1 MEKTRSTPLWRAVAT
16 LAVAATAL
24 SGIVGLPT
32 VAEARVNTSLVEGR
46 DKAARFFNPLSP
58 IRIDMTIPTD
68 TWNFIQNDIYT
79 TSYKRAFLTVTLDGK
94 VVRNPFN
101 AVNPTEWEVGIRL
114 KGRASRRDLNGKA
127 PFKIKMDKF
136 VDGQTIFGLEKLTLN
151 NMVQDPSLVR
161 ESTVYRLFR
170 NMGVP
175 SPRTGYAQV
184 YVTSPG
190 RVNNAYFGL
199 YLNIETPDE
208 VMLDRWFGNNTAHL
222 YESAYDTDVTPE
234 YYHQYLDSIDVGSED
249 DVNDLL
255 TFVDIANFTGET
267 WWDAVRER
275 ADMTEILALM
285 GTDIFVSNWDGYTDF
300 VRNNHFAHFDLD
312 GTLRIMPWGND
323 QVYPDNE
330 AFQFAFDGSNPD
342 PRGWSNVRS
351 IMYRRCVT
359 VPECNYQLMVAVD
372 NAATKTQSLKLA
384 QGVSSIVAVIDDLVA
399 ADTRKEASN
408 GYVDEQQDFVAQ
420 YQTDR
425 VSEWSSWKTRLTPAA
440 PEAIA
445 SCSRRTCTFD
455 VSHDNSSERWT
466 QSAVVQQ
473 FTGRKWKTVR
483 TTSLESFSVK
493 PSGRTPT
500 FRVRAVNHFGTSDWV
515 SVIPNR

>member
-1 MEKTRSTPLWRAVAT
+1 LLRALSVFT
-16 LAVAATAL
+16 VAAAAVT
-24 SGIVGLPT
+24 GIVGLPT
-32 VAEARVNTSLVEGR
+32 IAEARVNTSLVEGR

-58 IRIDMTIPTD
+58 IRIDMTIPAD

-79 TSYKRAFLTVTLDGK
+79 TTYKRAFLTFTVDGK
-94 VVRNPFN
+94 VIRNPFN
-101 AVNPTEWEVGIRL
+101 VAKPTEWEVGIRL
-114 KGRASRRDLNGKA
+114 KGRASRRDLTAKS

-136 VDGQTIFGLEKLTLN
+136 VDDQTLFGLEKLTLN
-151 NMVQDPSLVR
+151 NMIQDPSMVR
-161 ESTVYRLFR
+161 ETTVYRLFR
-170 NMGVP
+170 KMGVP

-190 RVNNAYFGL
+190 QVNNAYYGL

-208 VMLDRWFGNNTAHL
+208 VMLARWFGNNTAHL
-222 YESAYDTDVTPE
+222 YESAYDTDVTPD
-234 YYHQYLDSIDVGSED
+234 YYHQYLGSIDVGSEA
-249 DVNDLL
+249 DVSDLL
-255 TFVDIANFTGET
+255 TFIEISNLTGET

-275 ADMTEILALM
+275 ADMDEILALM

-359 VPECNYQLMVAVD
+359 VPECNYELMVAID
-372 NAATKTQSLKLA
+372 NAAKTTESLKLA
-384 QGVSSIVAVIDDLVA
+384 QGVSSIVSAIDGLVA
-399 ADTRKEASN
+399 ADTRREASKD
-408 GYVDEQQDFVAQ
+408 YFDEQHGFVKQ

-425 VSEWSSWKTRLTPAA
+425 VSEWTSWKTRLVPN
-440 PEAIA
+440 A
-445 SCSRRTCTFD
+445 SDASATCTRSACTFD
-455 VSHDNSSERWT
+455 ISDNNASARWT
-466 QSAVVQQ
+466 EANIIQQ
-473 FTGRKWKTVR
+473 FVGRRWKTIR
-483 TTSLESFSVK
+483 TTALDEFTVK
-493 PSGRTPT
+493 ASGQTQI
-500 FRVRAVNHFGTSDWV
+500 FRVAAVNRFGTSNWV
-515 SVIPNR
+515 SVVPLR